1 MSLFENLVELQNDE
15 NNEKVELDKRLMA
28 ISMYIYFNY
37 DQIISDPKI
46 IEFINNS
53 QRVLNK
59 FHNLHSEYNRKQ
71 IESIFLAFN
80 IIMLLC
86 INEMFSSIF

>member
-1 MSLFENLVELQNDE
+1 MSLFQTLVDLQNND
-15 NNEKVELDKRLMA
+15 NNEMVELDKNLIA

-37 DQIISDPKI
+37 DQIMTDPKLVDFLI
-46 IEFINNS
+46 NS

-59 FHNLHSEYNRKQ
+59 FHRLYSEYNRKQ

-80 IIMLLC
+80 IMMLMY
-86 INEMFSSIF
+86 INQIF

>member
-1 MSLFENLVELQNDE
+1 MSLFQTLVELQNDDNTE
-15 NNEKVELDKRLMA
+15 MVELDKNLMA

-37 DQIISDPKI
+37 DQVISDPKLVDFI
-46 IEFINNS
+46 INS

-59 FHNLHSEYNRKQ
+59 FHRLHPEFNQKQ

-80 IIMLLC
+80 IIMILC
-86 INEMFSSIF
+86 VNQMLP

>member
-1 MSLFENLVELQNDE
+1 MSLFQTLIELQNNDL
-15 NNEKVELDKRLMA
+15 NEMVELDKNLIA

-37 DQIISDPKI
+37 EQIILDPKI

-59 FHNLHSEYNRKQ
+59 FHRLHPEFNQKQ

-80 IIMLLC
+80 ILMILC
-86 INEMFSSIF
+86 INQMLYI

>member
-1 MSLFENLVELQNDE
+1 MSIFQTLVELQKSD
-15 NNEKVELDKRLMA
+15 NEEINELDKNLMA

-37 DQIISDPKI
+37 EQIILDPKI

-59 FHNLHSEYNRKQ
+59 FHRLHPEFNQKQ

-80 IIMLLC
+80 ILMILC
-86 INEMFSSIF
+86 INQMLYI

>member
-1 MSLFENLVELQNDE
+1 MSLFQTLVELQNNDF
-15 NNEKVELDKRLMA
+15 NEMAELDKNLIA

-37 DQIISDPKI
+37 DQIMLDPKLV
-46 IEFINNS
+46 EFINNS

-59 FHNLHSEYNRKQ
+59 FHRLHPEFNQNQ

-86 INEMFSSIF
+86 INQMLYI